1 MHAARR
7 RVNLLLPHL
16 SVTAARATHTA
27 ASASTSMRYLSQ
39 EEAQNID
46 VELMSTPGF
55 SIDQLME
62 LAGLSVAAALQK
74 AYPHTPPSP
83 APDGS
88 GGGGGG
94 GTFGR
99 VLVVAGPGN
108 NGGDGLVAARH
119 LRHFGYSPTVVW
131 PKRPSSRPLF
141 DNLGAQCEAL
151 GIPLLHELPDG
162 FGGGGGGGGAA
173 GGAAAAKP
181 PPFDVVLDAIFG
193 FSFKPSNPADN
204 PGKPA
209 IRAPFDAILP
219 ALRGCGLPLV
229 SVDVPSGWDVEV
241 GDVMGAGLA
250 PDMLVSLTAPKRCAE
265 GFRGR
270 HFLGGRFVPPGLAR
284 RYGLEGLAGLYEG
297 AEQCVELPPASAT
310 MPSD

>member
-1 MHAARR
+1 MHAAAR

-16 SVTAARATHTA
+16 SATATRATH
-27 ASASTSMRYLSQ
+27 SAGMRYLSQ
-39 EEAQNID
+39 EEAQTID

-74 AYPHTPPSP
+74 AYPHSSPSP

-88 GGGGGG
+88 GGSGGSG
-94 GTFGR
+94 FRR

-162 FGGGGGGGGAA
+162 FGGGGGGGGGGGAA

-181 PPFDVVLDAIFG
+181 PSFDVVLDAIFG
-193 FSFKPSNPADN
+193 FSFKPSSPADN

-229 SVDVPSGWDVEV
+229 SVDVPSGWDVEA
-241 GDVMGAGLA
+241 GDVAGGGLA
-250 PDMLVSLTAPKRCAE
+250 PDVLVSLTAPKRCAE

-284 RYGLEGLAGLYEG
+284 RYGLEGLAGMYEG
-297 AEQCVELPPASAT
+297 AEQCVELPPAAAAT
-310 MPSD
+310 PSD